1 LKEEVMIRFAALIL
15 VSFVVME
22 FVSYLAH
29 RYVYHKLLWVFH
41 RSHHSPRTGP
51 FEANDVFPAF
61 FATLAIAIMVTALS
75 DPLSPDLLA
84 VSIGVSLYGIVYFF
98 VHDLYVHRRV
108 RRLGLRIPFLIE
120 VKKAHALHH
129 RYGGEPYGLLFFA
142 QRDRVRR
149 EVVAEGEDV

>member
-1 LKEEVMIRFAALIL
+1 MIRFAAFVL

-41 RSHHSPRTGP
+41 KSHHSPRTGP
-51 FEANDVFPAF
+51 FEANDVFPVF
-61 FATLAIAIMVTALS
+61 FATVAITIMVTALS

-84 VSIGVSLYGIVYFF
+84 VSIGVSLYGMVYVFI
-98 VHDLYVHRRV
+98 HDLYVHRRV
-108 RRLGLRIPFLIE
+108 RRLGLRIPFLIQ

-129 RYGGEPYGLLFFA
+129 RYGGEPYGLLFFTS
-142 QRDRVRR
+142 RDRVRR
-149 EVVAEGEDV
+149 EVIAEDEDV

>member
-1 LKEEVMIRFAALIL
+1 MIRFAALVL

-51 FEANDVFPAF
+51 FEANDVFPVF
-61 FATLAIAIMVTALS
+61 FATLAITIMVTALS

-84 VSIGVSLYGIVYFF
+84 VSIGVSLYGMVYFF

-108 RRLGLRIPFLIE
+108 RRLGLRIPFLIQ

-129 RYGGEPYGLLFFA
+129 RYGGEPYGLLFFTK
-142 QRDRVRR
+142 RDRVQR
-149 EVVAEGEDV
+149 EAIVEDEDV